1 VAANGLRISPTMS
14 TNSKRIRAMKS
25 RREKVSQPKLV
36 LPYPPDD
43 WWTFRR
49 SGRIRE
55 PEIATVKA
63 VQRANS
69 EMESYDVEFL
79 VKAYRSYK
87 RKNLDKICMERAAR
101 MNAKVIHDKT
111 VVIAPTAGQMKE
123 QIDANDRK

>member
-1 VAANGLRISPTMS
+1 
-14 TNSKRIRAMKS
+14 MKS
-25 RREKVSQPKLV
+25 ITEDANQPKLV

-55 PEIATVKA
+55 PEIATVQA
-63 VQRANS
+63 VQSDRP
-69 EMESYDVEFL
+69 EMESYEAEFL
-79 VKAYRSYK
+79 VEAYRSYK
-87 RKNLDKICMERAAR
+87 RKHLDEICMERAAR

-111 VVIAPTAGQMKE
+111 VVIAPTAGQMRE